1 MFLLLIKLI
10 TDVLLEITPVD
21 LSGRLVGVQMLR
33 TASRGSFSFSFCCSE
48 RRCIQRLP
56 LNVQC

>member
-10 TDVLLEITPVD
+10 TDVLVEITPVD

-33 TASRGSFSFSFCCSE
+33 TAS
-48 RRCIQRLP
+48 
-56 LNVQC
+56 